1 MNKYCTNCGNK
12 LPENAGMCVKCGK
25 MVEEVNTKK
34 NTSNNKKF
42 PVWAIILIVFGSLL
56 SLIIGLIVLFGVIH
70 SSDEFDDVIDDI
82 PNIIEQR
89 GTVGDTLYNEDY
101 KITLNKVL
109 KYDTIGEGDYVLN
122 AEDGKEYLLLFFE
135 VENISSNTVSIS
147 SYNFNGYVDGYS
159 VPYEYVP
166 NKIEEIGM
174 LSSTLSPGMKTRGYV
189 AYMVDKDW
197 NEFEVHL
204 KGFIFDDMED
214 ITFNITNG
222 SSNLNGV

>member
-25 MVEEVNTKK
+25 MIEEVKTK
-34 NTSNNKKF
+34 NTNNKKKF
-42 PVWAIILIVFGSLL
+42 PVWAIILIIFGSLL
-56 SLIIGLIVLFGVIH
+56 SLFIGLIVLFGVIL
-70 SSDEFDDVIDDI
+70 SSDEFDDVIDDF
-82 PNIIEQR
+82 PDIIEQR
-89 GTVGDTLYNEDY
+89 GTVGDTLYSEDY

-109 KYDTIGEGDYVLN
+109 KYDTIGEGDYALN

-135 VENISSNTVSIS
+135 VENISSDTVIIS

-159 VPYEYVP
+159 VPYEYIPDRV
-166 NKIEEIGM
+166 EDMDM
-174 LSSTLSPGMKTRGYV
+174 LSATLSPGMKTKGYI

-197 NEFEVHL
+197 QDFEAHI
-204 KGFIFDDMED
+204 KGFSFDDMED

-222 SSNLNGV
+222 NDNLNGV